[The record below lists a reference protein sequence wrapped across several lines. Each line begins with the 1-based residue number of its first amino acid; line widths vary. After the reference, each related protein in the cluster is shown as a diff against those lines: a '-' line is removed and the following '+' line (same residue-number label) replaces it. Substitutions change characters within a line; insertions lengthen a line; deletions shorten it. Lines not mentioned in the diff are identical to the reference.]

1 MKRRKKK
8 KRTTLPPRHK
18 MNGRIFVL
26 LTCFVF
32 CLCVLIGRVTYIQV
46 VHGAEYK
53 KIIANRLTNGETD
66 IEAQRG
72 AIVDRNN
79 KTLATSVLAYNI
91 VLSPKDVLTLKE
103 EQRLKI
109 YKALS
114 PVVGKTVEELT
125 KLVDAN
131 PTSGYKVLAKNID
144 TEVGES
150 LRDLGG
156 VSLVETYIRKYPKET
171 LAAQLLGFFNKDGV
185 GQYGIEQQYEEY
197 LAGVPGRTFSQ
208 YQDSK
213 IVTKETQEGKAGATI
228 KLTIDEVIQQY
239 VETTMRKY
247 IAEYGATNASATI
260 MNPNTGEV
268 YAMYSYPE
276 FDPNNY
282 NDLSKQIGEAA
293 WDKLSGE
300 KKYEKMNAAWI
311 NRSIQ
316 YTYEPGSTFKPIF
329 VAAALDEG
337 IIDGSETYN
346 CFGAATV
353 ADTTIRCWKTTGH
366 GYQTLE
372 DVLANSCNVGMIEI
386 SKKMD
391 SAKVLDYMKRFG
403 FGEKTA
409 INLPGDNAG
418 LLHSKLGPVEKAT
431 YSMGQGMTVTPLQL
445 IRAFSAVINGGYLM
459 EPYVVS
465 EIIDTDR
472 TMLYEHERRVLR
484 QVISTETSKKVTN
497 YLKKVVDTGTG
508 NAAAVSGYDVGG
520 KTGTAQKIG
529 RVDGEYV
536 LSFIGYA
543 PVNNP
548 QVVGLV
554 TLDNIPEGTGA
565 PANAFREMM
574 ENILPYLEIELSEN
588 ATKDEIKTSSVPN
601 VSNQDIYKA
610 INTLFNNKLDYE
622 IIGIGNTVTSQ
633 YPKAGE
639 TATKGTKIKL
649 YTEAKDAED
658 VIAVP
663 NIMGMTIEEAKKAVD
678 GKFVL
683 QGSDKGKITSQI
695 PRGGTKIEKNSQVIV
710 KTTE

>member
-1 MKRRKKK
+1 MKRRKK

-26 LTCFVF
+26 LTCFILCF
-32 CLCVLIGRVTYIQV
+32 CILIGRVAYIQV

-53 KIIANRLTNGETD
+53 TVIANRLTNGETD

-79 KTLATSVLAYNI
+79 KTLATSVLAYNV

-103 EQRLKI
+103 EQRLKV

-131 PTSGYKVLAKNID
+131 PTSGYKVLAKNIA
-144 TEVGES
+144 TEVGEP

-171 LAAQLLGFFNKDGV
+171 LAAQLLGFFNKEGV

-208 YQDSK
+208 YQDSR
-213 IVTKETQEGKAGATI
+213 IVTKETQESKTGATV

-247 IAEYGATNASATI
+247 IAQYGATNASATI
-260 MNPNTGEV
+260 MNPNTGEI

-276 FDPNNY
+276 FNPNTY
-282 NDLSKQIGEAA
+282 NDLSEQIGQAA
-293 WDKLSGE
+293 WDSLSGE
-300 KKYEKMNAAWI
+300 KKYEKMNEAWI

-316 YTYEPGSTFKPIF
+316 YTYEPGSTMKPIF
-329 VAAALDEG
+329 VAAAWDEG
-337 IIDGSETYN
+337 IINGSETYN
-346 CFGAATV
+346 CLGSITV
-353 ADTTIRCWKTTGH
+353 ADRNINCWKTSGH

-391 SAKVLDYMKRFG
+391 SEKVLDYMKRFG
-403 FGEKTA
+403 FGEKTEV
-409 INLPGDNAG
+409 NLPGDNAG
-418 LLHSKLGPVEKAT
+418 LLHNKLGPVEKAT

-445 IRAFSAVINGGYLM
+445 VKAYSAVINGGYLI

-465 EIIDTDR
+465 EVIDTDHSV
-472 TMLYEHERRVLR
+472 LYEHERRVLR
-484 QVISTETSKKVTN
+484 QVISTETSKKVAT
-497 YLKKVVDTGTG
+497 YLRKVVESGTG

-520 KTGTAQKIG
+520 KTGTAEKIG
-529 RVDGEYV
+529 RIDGDYV
-536 LSFIGYA
+536 LSFIGSVPY
-543 PVNNP
+543 NNP
-548 QVVGLV
+548 QVVGLI

-574 ENILPYLEIELSEN
+574 ENILPYLEIELSET
-588 ATKDEIKTSSVPN
+588 AVKDEIKTSSVPD
-601 VSNQDIYKA
+601 VSNQDIYTA
-610 INTLFNNKLDYE
+610 INAMFNNKLDYE
-622 IIGIGNTVTSQ
+622 IVGVGNTVISQ

-639 TATKGTKIKL
+639 TATKGTKVKL
-649 YTEAKDAED
+649 YTDTKDATN

-663 NIMGMTIEEAKKAVD
+663 NIMGMTIEEAKKALD

-683 QGSDKGKITSQI
+683 QGSEKGKITSQI